1 MRAGM
6 WLLFWVA
13 AGLSVEDVPGCPTGD
28 AVRAAVASAQ
38 GTDVFA
44 SGTAPTVV
52 VRFERSDAGV
62 GGVVTID
69 ETVTRVGPRDRCAD
83 LLPDLALVIAI
94 ATDPLLQSPRPPP
107 TPVVT
112 PVVAPAPAPSPSP
125 PSPPSPSPSPPSS
138 SRVQV
143 VPTLQLDVAATTLRT
158 PGWLGATAQ
167 AGVGARLA
175 DASWSVAPS
184 IAVGIAADVPTAEGP
199 VEAGLVSGFVQPCAL
214 MSWLQACG
222 SARLGSLRGD
232 GPGLTDRQQVDA
244 LYASLGGVL
253 AARVKLVDGVFVV
266 PSVEVGVPLS
276 SITLTDG
283 EVVHWTTAPAWVAVG
298 LGVALEPLD
307 LLTDRHARPQSTE

>member
-6 WLLFWVA
+6 WLLFWAA
-13 AGLSVEDVPGCPTGD
+13 AGLSVEDVPGCPTGE
-28 AVRAAVASAQ
+28 AVRAGVASAQ

-44 SGTAPTVV
+44 GSTAPTVS

-94 ATDPLLQSPRPPP
+94 ATDPLLQPPRHPPA
-107 TPVVT
+107 PVVT
-112 PVVAPAPAPSPSP
+112 PVVVAPAPSPSP
-125 PSPPSPSPSPPSS
+125 PSPSPSPSSS
-138 SRVQV
+138 SRVHV
-143 VPTLQLDVAATTLRT
+143 VPTLQLDGAATTLRT

-167 AGVGARLA
+167 AGVGARLV

-199 VEAGLVSGFVQPCAL
+199 VQAGLVSGFVQPCAL
-214 MSWLQACG
+214 VSWLQACG

-232 GPGLTDRQQVDA
+232 GPGLNERQQVDA

-276 SITLTDG
+276 SIALTDG
-283 EVVHWTTAPAWVAVG
+283 DVTHWTTPPAWVAVG
-298 LGVALEPLD
+298 IGVALEPLD
-307 LLTDRHARPQSTE
+307 LLTDHSARPQSTE

>member
-6 WLLFWVA
+6 WLLLWVA
-13 AGLSVEDVPGCPTGD
+13 AGLAVEDVPGCPTSD

-44 SGTAPTVV
+44 SATAPTVS

-62 GGVVTID
+62 GGVVTVD

-94 ATDPLLQSPRPPP
+94 ATDPLLQPPP
-107 TPVVT
+107 QAPVVT
-112 PVVAPAPAPSPSP
+112 PVVVAPAPAPP
-125 PSPPSPSPSPPSS
+125 PPSS
-138 SRVQV
+138 SSPSSPSPLSSSVRV

-175 DASWSVAPS
+175 DLSWSVAPS
-184 IAVGIAADVPTAEGP
+184 IAVGIAADVPTVEGP
-199 VEAGLVSGFVQPCAL
+199 VQAGLVSGFVQPCAL

-222 SARLGSLRGD
+222 SARLGALRGD
-232 GPGLTDRQQVDA
+232 GPGLTERQQVDA
-244 LYASLGGVL
+244 VYASLGGVL
-253 AARVKLVDGVFVV
+253 AARVKVSDGVFVV

-283 EVVHWTTAPAWVAVG
+283 EVVHWTTPPAWVAVG

-307 LLTDRHARPQSTE
+307 LLTDPHARPQSTE